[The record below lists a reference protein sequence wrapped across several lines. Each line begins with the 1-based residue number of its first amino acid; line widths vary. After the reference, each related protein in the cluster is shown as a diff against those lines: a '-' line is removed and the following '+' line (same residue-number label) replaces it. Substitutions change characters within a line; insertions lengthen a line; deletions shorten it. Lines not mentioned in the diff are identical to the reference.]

1 MKRKTNKTVS
11 ILLCVAILLS
21 LVTMTAFAVDSK
33 GVKITEDSD
42 SGKITDEAKF
52 ISLDEAKEIALKDAE
67 LDRNKQKITFTK
79 EVLSRNQGRPCYLL
93 DFYTGENQYHYE
105 IDAKTGEII
114 YGRKYILLT
123 EAKKIAV
130 DDAGCTERVTFTEEE
145 LVDGG
150 IKTPYYMLVFTD
162 NKTQWTYRINAIS
175 GDILEKKEENIGET
189 DFISLENAKSIA
201 LKDAGLVENAEKI
214 VFTKEELS
222 RNKGKPCYI
231 LEFYTG
237 KYQYH
242 YEIDAKTGEIIYGR
256 RYILLANAKKIAI
269 DDAECTDRVTFL
281 EEELIDGGI
290 KTPYY
295 LLVFTDNK
303 TQWTYRINAISGAVM
318 AKHVEDIGG
327 ANFISLDEAKTIA
340 LKDAKLDD
348 TAQKIIFTKTELNR
362 NQGRPCYIL
371 EFYTGKYQYH
381 YEIDA
386 KTGEIIYGRRY
397 ILLADAKKIAVDDAG
412 CTDRVTFLEE
422 ELVDGG
428 IKTPYYHLVFADN
441 KTQWT
446 YRINAVTGGI
456 LKKKQKDISV
466 KPDIEWENPFGDVK
480 KRDWFYFSVKFA
492 YDFGLMKG
500 TAEMEFSP
508 DSYMTRAMFV
518 MIIYRME
525 KEPQA
530 GGTVFVDVEIGGYY
544 DRAVAWANANG
555 IVSGVSKD
563 RFAPNDPITRE
574 QMATILYRYA
584 DFKGY
589 DIESNG
595 NTAYSD
601 SNSISGYARNAVSW
615 AAANLLM
622 KGNADGSFSPKS
634 NTTRAQAAAVFARMI
649 ENLE

>member
-1 MKRKTNKTVS
+1 MKRKTKKPVS
-11 ILLCVAILLS
+11 ILLCTVLLLS
-21 LVTMTAFAVDSK
+21 LIPLTAFADESK
-33 GVKITEDSD
+33 AVKITEES
-42 SGKITDEAKF
+42 KTAELVTDTAKF

-67 LDRNKQKITFTK
+67 LDRNKQKITFTN
-79 EVLSRNQGRPCYLL
+79 EELSRNKGRPCYLL

-105 IDAKTGEII
+105 IDAKTGEVI
-114 YGRKYILLT
+114 YGRRYILLT

-130 DDAGCTERVTFTEEE
+130 DDAGCTEKVTFTEEE

-150 IKTPYYMLVFTD
+150 IKTPYYLLVFAD
-162 NKTQWTYRINAIS
+162 NKTQWTYRINAVS
-175 GDILEKKEENIGET
+175 GDILEKKEENIGEA
-189 DFISLENAKSIA
+189 DLISLEKAKSIA
-201 LKDAGLVENAEKI
+201 LNDAGLVENAEKI
-214 VFTKEELS
+214 VFTKEELI
-222 RNKGKPCYI
+222 RNQGK
-231 LEFYTG
+231 
-237 KYQYH
+237 
-242 YEIDAKTGEIIYGR
+242 
-256 RYILLANAKKIAI
+256 
-269 DDAECTDRVTFL
+269 
-281 EEELIDGGI
+281 
-290 KTPYY
+290 PYY
-295 LLVFTDNK
+295 L
-303 TQWTYRINAISGAVM
+303 
-318 AKHVEDIGG
+318 
-327 ANFISLDEAKTIA
+327 
-340 LKDAKLDD
+340 
-348 TAQKIIFTKTELNR
+348 
-362 NQGRPCYIL
+362 L

-397 ILLADAKKIAVDDAG
+397 ILLADAKKIAVDDAE

-428 IKTPYYHLVFADN
+428 IKTPYYHLVFADK

-446 YRINAVTGGI
+446 YRINAVTGSI
-456 LKKKQKDISV
+456 LKKKQKDIKV
-466 KPDIEWENPFGDVK
+466 KPDNEWENPFGDVK

-500 TAEMEFSP
+500 TTEMEFSP

-530 GGTVFVDVEIGGYY
+530 GGSVFVDVEIGGYY

-622 KGNADGSFSPKS
+622 KGNDDGSFLP
-634 NTTRAQAAAVFARMI
+634 NANATRAQAAAVFARMI